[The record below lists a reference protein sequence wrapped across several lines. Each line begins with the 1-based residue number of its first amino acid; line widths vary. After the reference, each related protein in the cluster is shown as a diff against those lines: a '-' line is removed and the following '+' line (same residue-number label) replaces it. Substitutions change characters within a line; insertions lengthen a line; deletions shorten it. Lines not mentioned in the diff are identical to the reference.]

1 MSIIVEEEFEKFI
14 CKYVEAEVYFE
25 VFEILLVETKRE
37 KVCRIETGNQYTSY
51 LCKQL
56 TVLS

>member
-14 CKYVEAEVYFE
+14 CKYVEPEVYFE

-37 KVCRIETGNQYTSY
+37 
-51 LCKQL
+51 
-56 TVLS
+56 